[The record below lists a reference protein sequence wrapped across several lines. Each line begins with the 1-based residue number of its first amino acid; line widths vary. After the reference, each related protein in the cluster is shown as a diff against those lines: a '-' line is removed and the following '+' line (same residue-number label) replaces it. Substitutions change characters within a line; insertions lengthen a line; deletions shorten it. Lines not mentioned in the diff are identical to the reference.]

1 MSGELGFQFQRAIGC
16 RILLSFHGGTLNLRR
31 LSQKGLKSDFRMSCG
46 GMLQFSKPRG
56 ELHIFQQSA
65 KSGLSPMLR
74 GLWIDCP
81 IGFPANPLRISNIG
95 LSDCFVALFGQDRHC
110 YRTAI
115 CCVGWASIKVEFRVS
130 RAVVTF
136 SALIIKRYLVTKT
149 YQMSSP
155 QLRFWR
161 QRAR

>member
-65 KSGLSPMLR
+65 ESGLGAMLR
-74 GLWIDCP
+74 GLWIDCL
-81 IGFPANPLRISNIG
+81 IGFPPHPLRISNIR
-95 LSDCFVALFGQDRHC
+95 LRDCFVALIGQDWHAFERPFLL
-110 YRTAI
+110 
-115 CCVGWASIKVEFRVS
+115 CCVVDIH
-130 RAVVTF
+130 
-136 SALIIKRYLVTKT
+136 
-149 YQMSSP
+149 
-155 QLRFWR
+155 
-161 QRAR
+161 